1 MAEGRRNDDV
11 VVIGAWRLDLHPADL
26 QGYHDT
32 PWIPPY
38 DIPYGT
44 LLPRAFDNL
53 LVAGRCHSAT
63 SAALASS
70 RVTATAM
77 GMGQAAGTAAGLAA
91 SANRTPRDVPVAD
104 LQASIIGA
112 GGILEPPPAP
122 AETVGNPNW

>member
-1 MAEGRRNDDV
+1 MINGSVRGPKV
-11 VVIGAWRLDLHPADL
+11 LHPATKP
-26 QGYHDT
+26 GYHDT

-44 LLPRAFDNL
+44 LLPKAFDNL

-91 SANRTPRDVPVAD
+91 ASGRTPRDVPIAD
-104 LQASIIGA
+104 VQARIIDA

-122 AETVGNPNW
+122 AEAVGNPRW